1 MTHDQLVIVFI
12 LIGVFVF
19 FLWGRWRYDVV
30 AFSALMVSVI
40 SGVIEPESAFD
51 GFYHPAV
58 ITVAAVLVI
67 SYGLAVSGVIDRI
80 AHIIVPPLKSLFLQI
95 SVMSAFY
102 ALLSALMNNV
112 AALALLM
119 PATIHSA
126 KKANRSPA
134 LLLMPLSFG
143 SILGGLIN

>member
-51 GFYHPAV
+51 GFSHPAV

-67 SYGLAVSGVIDRI
+67 S
-80 AHIIVPPLKSLFLQI
+80 
-95 SVMSAFY
+95 
-102 ALLSALMNNV
+102 
-112 AALALLM
+112 
-119 PATIHSA
+119 
-126 KKANRSPA
+126 
-134 LLLMPLSFG
+134 
-143 SILGGLIN
+143 